1 MVCSSRRHT
10 SGDTIKWKKY
20 ESCNGFRE
28 LNDYE
33 NQGMY
38 QITNVTRND
47 YGAYACLDGNITEQI
62 YLYVHCKYQ
71 YITYMVR
78 RV

>member
-1 MVCSSRRHT
+1 MGQPGQRS
-10 SGDTIKWKKY
+10 
-20 ESCNGFRE
+20 
-28 LNDYE
+28 L
-33 NQGMY
+33 
-38 QITNVTRND
+38 NVTRND

-71 YITYMVR
+71 YITNMIR